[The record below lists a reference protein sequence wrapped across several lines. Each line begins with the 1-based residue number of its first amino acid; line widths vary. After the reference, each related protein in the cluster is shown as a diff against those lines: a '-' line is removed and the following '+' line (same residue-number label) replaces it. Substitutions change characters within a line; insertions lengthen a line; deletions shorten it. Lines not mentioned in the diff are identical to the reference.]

1 MCCWFLI
8 FIKNHETAIHT
19 HLPYTLFTQCSFLGI
34 CWGDINIL
42 LDFWILLNLDLPCVR
57 PNWQYKLL
65 VQDYNSLRW
74 YKTFWELFPFEV
86 MWLCNKVTVFM
97 SQNMNLWNVTVVTF
111 LRLCVPR
118 IFLSAWTK
126 LLRISPI
133 SQKRYHLWNWN
144 VHMLVLIDTSSFI

>member
-1 MCCWFLI
+1 MFCWFLI

-111 LRLCVPR
+111 LRLCVPIGDYSTCVDKKNTSDFWR
-118 IFLSAWTK
+118 CLKNVNNFWNEMFV
-126 LLRISPI
+126 LLYPPTL
-133 SQKRYHLWNWN
+133 Y
-144 VHMLVLIDTSSFI
+144 